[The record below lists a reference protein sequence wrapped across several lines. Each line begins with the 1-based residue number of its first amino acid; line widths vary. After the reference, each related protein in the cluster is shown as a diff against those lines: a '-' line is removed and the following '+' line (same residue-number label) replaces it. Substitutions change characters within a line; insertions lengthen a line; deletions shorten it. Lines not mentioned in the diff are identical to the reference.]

1 MGSKSQKQKVYDFLM
16 SLDYG
21 LCHGPIDHVNM
32 VWIKDKPILC
42 DVIDRRTDYE
52 IWLPELFGGDTAEGG
67 VGGTLEVYM
76 GSDEQFS
83 SSELSSRDGRNVVD
97 MPGYRGLCHLFFRG
111 FRTEAATAQI
121 DQQWGSG
128 LNLLQTTLR
137 RFFVGDVDGLKTA
150 NTMGWKWGSNNPYT
164 PKMKASATRLPTMPN
179 PAYKSIWPLGAEF
192 GSTGDVTD
200 LTPRPLSII
209 RDDNGVGVDL
219 TATGTIIDLI
229 ELGATQEQIDAGE
242 VLLRINASAT
252 LRTWNTNAS
261 AIIENGVRFYA
272 NVPTSWDQTSGEIAP
287 VSGEEDQATSSEIF
301 SLSTPVPNGYTGYGE
316 TEINTIT
323 APVGS
328 RYVQIMS
335 SYNGNETYRVNSAGT
350 YIVAIDEPLDPVDEP
365 EPITYPPEDAYR
377 TVLNEGFAMQALT
390 PWRLGNV
397 VDLLA
402 IGLTEEQIDA
412 GLTRIATIVI
422 RENDEQGIPALVGIG
437 DANVYQVNSFHAV
450 EPINYYDAT
459 VLPGW
464 GVEGDPTPGVE
475 VEFDIGSPLGPIE
488 TNSAA
493 IPPGTRFVQV
503 RGGYDAAVGR
513 STSFR
518 TAQFKILVAD
528 GESTEPIWCQPDQ
541 ELGPLPDAN
550 PAHIIYEAMTN
561 DDWGKGESEAL
572 MNSAAFESAAEV
584 LFNERM
590 GISIGWFQ
598 QETIENFIGEILDH
612 IQAFLFQDPSTGLW
626 ELKLLRDDYDLVDA
640 HVLNETNCQA
650 TNRKRRLWGQTIN
663 EIVVS
668 YTDPITEKP
677 ATVSAHNLA
686 NIQIQGGINSETR
699 DYHGFRN
706 PNLAQLVAERD
717 VAESGYPLFS
727 CELEVDR
734 EFWNARPGD
743 IAVFS
748 WPEDGIDQ
756 IVLRVMSVDY
766 GSTKDRTI
774 KINASEDIFSVDK
787 ATYSAP
793 QTTNWT
799 NQGAGT
805 GSPTPLEAQAAITVP
820 LPMILRNGYTTE
832 EVDERYP
839 NVPGA
844 LLGDDDDLR
853 PTKIQVQ
860 SRVTNATG
868 SSGYEKIA
876 DVSVALSGRISAA
889 WAQEEE
895 TLVSDIVISGIN
907 RAAARPGSFFMLGLS
922 ELESELVMLVSLNEG
937 TGYWT
942 VARGMWDTVPRT
954 WPVGTRIWSFSLGE
968 SNLDPVE
975 RSAGESVTYAMLP
988 VTGFGVLARGLSTPL
1003 EVTYTARPHAPFRPS
1018 DAQIEGNGFG
1028 SFIVTEE
1035 PYPTEI
1041 NVSWKN
1047 RNRETEDV
1055 VAMRWGEDSVG
1066 VEAGQ
1071 TTVLRILNTD
1081 GSEHGEIVDLTG
1093 ETHTIAAA
1101 LLPPAGAGY
1110 IEFLSERDGIRSIMG
1125 ARRYFQTETPDIGYG
1140 NSYGI
1145 AYGGVL
1151 AEPAP

>member
-21 LCHGPIDHVNM
+21 LCHGPIDHLNM

-76 GSDEQFS
+76 GTDEQFS
-83 SSELSSRDGRNVVD
+83 SSELSSRDSRNVID

-111 FRTEAATAQI
+111 FRTEAATEQV
-121 DQQWGSG
+121 DQQWGSN
-128 LNLLQTTLR
+128 LNLLQNTLR
-137 RFFVGDVDGLKTA
+137 KFFVGEVDGLKTT

-164 PKMKASATRLPTMPN
+164 PAMKASVTRLPTMPN

-209 RDDNGVGVDL
+209 RDDNGEGVDP
-219 TATGTIIDLI
+219 TAPGTIIDLI
-229 ELGATQEQIDAGE
+229 EVGATQEQIDAGE
-242 VLLRINASAT
+242 VLLRVHVSAT
-252 LRTWNTNAS
+252 LRTWNANSS
-261 AIIENGVRFYA
+261 AIIESSVRFYA
-272 NVPTSWDQTSGEIAP
+272 DVPSTWDQASGEIAP
-287 VSGEEDQATSSEIF
+287 VLGEEGQTSASQVF
-301 SLSTPVPNGYTGYGE
+301 NLDTSVPNGFTGYGE

-323 APVGS
+323 APIGS
-328 RYVQIMS
+328 RYVQVMA
-335 SYNGNETYRVNSAGT
+335 SYNGADTYRVNSEGS
-350 YIVAIDEPLDPVDEP
+350 YVVAIDEPLDPVGGS
-365 EPITYPPEDAYR
+365 EPITYPPVDAYR
-377 TVLNEGFAMQALT
+377 EVFSSSFRMQELT
-390 PWRLGNV
+390 PWRLGTV
-397 VDLLA
+397 VDLLS
-402 IGLTEEQIDA
+402 IGITQEQIDT
-412 GLTRIATIVI
+412 GLVRVASIIV
-422 RENDEQGIPALVGIG
+422 REGDEQNVPALVGIG
-437 DANVYQVNSFHAV
+437 DADVYQVTSYHAI
-450 EPINYYDAT
+450 EPLRYYHAQG
-459 VLPGW
+459 PRW
-464 GVEGDPTPGVE
+464 GPEGDPTPQVLVDFNVGGE
-475 VEFDIGSPLGPIE
+475 LGTIE
-488 TNSAA
+488 TGSET
-493 IPPGTRFVQV
+493 IPPGNRFVQV
-503 RGGYDAAVGR
+503 RGGYTAAVGR
-513 STSFR
+513 STTFR
-518 TAQFKILVAD
+518 ISQFKILVAD
-528 GESTEPIWCQPDQ
+528 GDSTDPIWCQPDQ

-550 PAHIIYEAMTN
+550 PSHIIYEAMVNT
-561 DDWGKGESEAL
+561 DWGKAESPDLINIA
-572 MNSAAFESAAEV
+572 SFESAAEV

-598 QETIENFIGEILDH
+598 QASIEDFIGEILDH
-612 IQAFLFQDPSTGLW
+612 IQAFLFQDPATGLW

-640 HVLNETNCQA
+640 FELDGTNCTA

-663 EIVVS
+663 EVVVS

-717 VAESGYPLFS
+717 VAEAGYPLFS

-734 EFWNARPGD
+734 ELWAARPGD

-805 GSPTPLEAQAAITVP
+805 GQPTPLEAQAAITVP
-820 LPMILRNGYTTE
+820 LPMILRNGYTSG
-832 EVDERYP
+832 EVDDRYP
-839 NVPGA
+839 NVAGA
-844 LLGDDDDLR
+844 ILGDDDDDR

-868 SSGYEKIA
+868 SSRFEKIA
-876 DVSVALSGRISAA
+876 DVSVAVSGRISKA
-889 WAQEEE
+889 WPQEEE

-907 RAAARPGSFFMLGLS
+907 RAAANPGSFFMLGTN
-922 ELESELVMLVSLNEG
+922 ELESELVMLVSLDSG
-937 TGYWT
+937 TGNWT
-942 VARGMWDTVPRT
+942 VARGMWDTIPRN
-954 WPVGTRIWSFSLGE
+954 WPVGTRMWSFALGQ
-968 SNLDPVE
+968 SNLDPIE
-975 RSAGESVTYAMLP
+975 RSAGETVSYALLP
-988 VTGFGVLARGLSTPL
+988 VTGYGVLPRGQAAPL
-1003 EVTYTARPHAPFRPS
+1003 EVTYTARPHAPFRPA
-1018 DAQIEGNGFG
+1018 DAQIEGGGFDP
-1028 SFIVTEE
+1028 FIVTEA
-1035 PYPTEI
+1035 PYPTEL

-1055 VAMRWGEDSVG
+1055 VAMRWGQDSVG
-1066 VEAGQ
+1066 VELGQ
-1071 TTVLRILNTD
+1071 TTVLRILNAD
-1081 GSEHGEIVDLTG
+1081 GSLHGEVVGLTG
-1093 ETHTIAAA
+1093 ESHSIAAA
-1101 LLPPAGAGY
+1101 LLPPAGVGY

-1125 ARRYFQTETPDIGYG
+1125 ARRYFQTETPAIGYG

-1151 AEPAP
+1151 AEPDP